1 MKLFNID
8 SPMMQAL
15 SKIADLFILNL
26 LFMVCCIPIIT
37 IGTSL
42 TALYT
47 VTLKTARNEESY
59 VFRSFFKAF
68 KDNFKIST
76 LSWLILLIAGTIL
89 FVDFR
94 YAVVF
99 PEPYNQII
107 RVATVFLSI
116 LYLLL
121 ITYLFPYIAR
131 FENTLKDSFKN
142 AFLLSVTHLPY
153 TFLFLVIGV
162 LAIILTFLLDFQVI
176 GFLWI
181 VIGFSGLA
189 YINSILFR
197 RIFAKFE

>member
-99 PEPYNQII
+99 PEPYNHII

-142 AFLLSVTHLPY
+142 AFLLSVTHLLY

-162 LAIILTFLLDFQVI
+162 LAIVLTFLLDFQVI

-189 YINSILFR
+189 YINSMLFR